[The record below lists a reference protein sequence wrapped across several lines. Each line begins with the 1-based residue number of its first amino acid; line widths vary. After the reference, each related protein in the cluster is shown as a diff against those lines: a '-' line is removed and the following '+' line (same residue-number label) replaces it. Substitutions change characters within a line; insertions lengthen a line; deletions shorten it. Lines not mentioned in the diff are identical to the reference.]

1 MSKRIAFWIFLIGT
15 LSSSALFLFLTF
27 DTQRQVEALSHAD
40 RIDDRVIAGK
50 RAFQKY
56 NCNDCHTI
64 LGFGG
69 YYAPDLTR
77 VIRRVGAE
85 GVRYRVTDPGKA
97 FANGWRKMPNQ
108 HLAAAEIDD
117 LAAFFTW
124 VDGIENGDWPPQD
137 SRKRLSR
144 AGERLVAS
152 AAASPGAAVFQTRG
166 CMSCHTLHGAGGTFG
181 PVLDTIG
188 ARLSAGQIER
198 YVQDPKA
205 VNPKANM
212 PAQTG
217 LTDRER
223 EEVARFLSSLK

>member
-1 MSKRIAFWIFLIGT
+1 MTKRIAFWIFLIGT
-15 LSSSALFLFLTF
+15 LSSSALFLFLTY
-27 DTQRQVEALSHAD
+27 DTGRQVEALSHAD
-40 RIDDRVIAGK
+40 RIDDRVVAGK

-77 VIRRVGAE
+77 VVRRVGID
-85 GVRYRVTDPGKA
+85 GIRDRVSDPAKA

-108 HLAAAEIDD
+108 RVSAAEIVD

-152 AAASPGAAVFQTRG
+152 AVASPGAAVFQTKG
-166 CMSCHTLHGAGGTFG
+166 CMNCHTLHGAGGTYG

-188 ARLSAGQIER
+188 ARLSAEQIAR
-198 YVQDPKA
+198 YVKAPKA
-205 VNPKANM
+205 VNPMAKM

-223 EEVARFLSSLK
+223 DEVARFLSSLK